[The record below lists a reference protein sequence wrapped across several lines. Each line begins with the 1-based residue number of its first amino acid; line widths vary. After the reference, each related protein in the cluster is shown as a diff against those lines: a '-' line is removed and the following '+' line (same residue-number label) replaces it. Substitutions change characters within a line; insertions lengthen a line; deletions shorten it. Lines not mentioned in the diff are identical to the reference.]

1 MTAERKLR
9 GQDREFFNLMMT
21 DLSTSD
27 GGNSIKEQRSTEN
40 TIKAV
45 YLDFLR
51 QMTDDPE

>member
-40 TIKAV
+40 AIKAV